1 MSRRPA
7 RRRAHAPQAPHES
20 QAQLP
25 PHGPGP
31 GRGRRV
37 SAALVA
43 AALGAVALSGA
54 TTTFQSA
61 AAAPQEASPQE
72 IAPQEATPAA
82 APAAAAADDGPA
94 PTFEADYLDGVSG
107 SVPTT
112 SVSLAGT
119 WDFEV
124 VTETECASIYPYP
137 IGPQRC
143 TTTESDLETTI
154 QVPGGGWHKQGF
166 TSVSQAIYSREI
178 TVPDIGSPQ
187 VTTIALGAVNHQATL
202 SVDGEVVATNMTAFT
217 DSVFDIS
224 AFVTPGSTHTVAIDV
239 KGRNALVDEGG
250 YYTVPE
256 AASWSKNVPQGIF
269 RSATLEVVPALNIA
283 DTFVTTSV
291 ADGTVTIDAWLHN
304 GGDAVATGELTGVIG
319 SASDSDFDYPAVP
332 AQAVSVPAGETVKV
346 TVGPLAWKEGSDS
359 YWWPNVP
366 YVEGYRAELHEL
378 DLSLEGEAA
387 TSSSHVR
394 FGFREIEQVGD
405 GYELNGAPVNFRG
418 DSPQGANYDS
428 IDFHGRGD
436 AFHTYPGFLEP
447 SADNAG
453 WPQVVDNYQRLNYN
467 SIRIHQEPASPYMLD
482 VADEMGLMI
491 MSETAIRG
499 SNGRQNLTTG
509 FDNMVSHVGDLVRR
523 DRNHA
528 SVLRWSQA
536 NEPTT
541 GFQSP
546 FPAPGYT
553 LEFDRALYWAVMAED
568 TTRPIS
574 SDGNSEDLG
583 YDNYTTWCHYVGEDS
598 DKYTDDVCEGFP
610 APGKPHGSGEHIWYK
625 DNTHQGFMWF
635 ATSTERMRTKGAA
648 DIRPYSLLSAWGSFV
663 PGVSTTDVI
672 LEQVPGA
679 TGDSHPLY
687 GEDNLADPWSQT
699 QIARIQKA
707 FSPLL
712 VSDDG
717 YWEAN
722 KKSNA
727 AGEWPA
733 RPVTLAPGTEVTR
746 TFNVFNDTLDST
758 EVTVDWS
765 VHRGAADGPTVA
777 EGVLELEIGIGEDV
791 QEDIT
796 FTTPAGQED
805 LVLVVA
811 SSTPEHGEVFVDDGT
826 RFVVGFADVA
836 ADNLFFEE
844 IAWARQ
850 AGITTG
856 WTEPDGSTTFRPLEK
871 INRDAMAAFLYRLAD
886 PEGFVAPA
894 VSPFTDV
901 PTSNQFYTE
910 IAWLEQEGITTGW
923 TEADG
928 TRTFRPLEQINRDA
942 VAAFLYRLADSPAH
956 EAPAVSP
963 FTDVTPQTQYYAE
976 ITWLAETGVARG
988 WEGNDGTFQFEP
1000 LLPIARDAMAAF
1012 LYRFDQL

>member
-1 MSRRPA
+1 MFRQLSARGRAQDLPA
-7 RRRAHAPQAPHES
+7 RLAPA
-20 QAQLP
+20 AQ
-25 PHGPGP
+25 
-31 GRGRRV
+31 GRRL
-37 SAALVA
+37 AAGVA
-43 AALGAVALSGA
+43 AATLSAVTLTG
-54 TTTFQSA
+54 
-61 AAAPQEASPQE
+61 AAAPIPSAQ
-72 IAPQEATPAA
+72 A
-82 APAAAAADDGPA
+82 APAVADAAGPA

-107 SVPTT
+107 VIPTE

-124 VTETECASIYPYP
+124 VTETDCVGIYSYP
-137 IGPQRC
+137 IGPQKC

-178 TVPDIGSPQ
+178 TVPDIGAPQ
-187 VTTIALGAVNHQATL
+187 VTTIALGAVNHEATL

-224 AFVTPGSTHTVAIDV
+224 AFVTPGSTHTIEIDV
-239 KGRNALVDEGG
+239 KGRNALIDDGG

-269 RSATLEVVPALNIA
+269 RSANLEVFPALSIA
-283 DTFVTTSV
+283 DTYVTTSV
-291 ADGTVTIDAWLHN
+291 EDGTVTIDAWLHN
-304 GGDAVATGELTGVIG
+304 GSDEVATGELSGVIG
-319 SASDSDFDYPAVP
+319 SATSADFAYPAVP
-332 AQAVSVPAGETVKV
+332 EQAVSVPAGETVKV
-346 TVGPLAWKEGSDS
+346 TVGPLTWEEGSDS

-366 YVEGYRAELHEL
+366 YVEGYRAQLHEL
-378 DLSLEGEAA
+378 DLSLAGEAA
-387 TSSSHVR
+387 TSTSHVR

-453 WPQVVDNYQRLNYN
+453 WPQAVDNYQRLNFN

-499 SNGRQNLTTG
+499 SNGRQNLETG
-509 FDNMVSHVGDLVRR
+509 FENMVSHVGDLVRR

-546 FPAPGYT
+546 FPSPGYT

-598 DKYTDDVCEGFP
+598 DKYTDDVCKDRP

-625 DNTHQGFMWF
+625 DNTHKGFMWF

-648 DIRPYSLLSAWGSFV
+648 DIRPYSLLSAWGSFI
-663 PGVSTTDVI
+663 PGVRTTDVV
-672 LEQVPGA
+672 LEQVPGVR
-679 TGDSHPLY
+679 GDSHPLY

-712 VSDDG
+712 VSDDA

-722 KKSNA
+722 KKSDD
-727 AGEWPA
+727 AGAWPA
-733 RPVTLAPGTEVTR
+733 RPVTLAPSSQVTR
-746 TFNVFNDTLDST
+746 TLNVFNDTLDST
-758 EVTVDWS
+758 DVTVGWS
-765 VHRGAADGPTVA
+765 VHSGSADGPTVA
-777 EGVLELEIGIGEDV
+777 DGVLELDIPVGSHV
-791 QEDIT
+791 QQDIT
-796 FTTPAGQED
+796 FTTPDGDDD
-805 LVLVVA
+805 LYLSVA
-811 SSTPEHGEVFVDDGT
+811 SSTPEHGEVFSDSDT
-826 RFVVGFADVA
+826 KFTVGFADVPA
-836 ADNLFFEE
+836 ENQFFTE
-844 IAWARQ
+844 INWALA

-856 WTEPDGSTTFRPLEK
+856 WAEADGTTTFRPLQNINRDAMAAFLFRLKAPKDYVAPTTSPFTDVGTDNQFYREIAWLESEGISTGWPSPDGTAQFRPLEP

-886 PEGFVAPA
+886 EPAHQAPA
-894 VSPFTDV
+894 VSPFTDLR
-901 PTSNQFYTE
+901 PEDQFY
-910 IAWLEQEGITTGW
+910 
-923 TEADG
+923 D
-928 TRTFRPLEQINRDA
+928 
-942 VAAFLYRLADSPAH
+942 
-956 EAPAVSP
+956 
-963 FTDVTPQTQYYAE
+963 E
-976 ITWLAETGVARG
+976 ITWLRQSEIASG
-988 WEGNDGTFQFEP
+988 WVGNDGTALYRP
-1000 LLPIARDAMAAF
+1000 VTPIARDAMAAF
-1012 LYRFDQL
+1012 LYRFDRTIG